1 MLYTVTNGSR
11 HPRVVYAAG
20 RGVLVPMGASRP
32 VEMSEAEAENAKAEG
47 VTIEAAVPSDGP
59 GDDGVDLRA
68 QAAAL
73 LAAADGMNF
82 MKFKSAAAKI
92 LMEGSPAT
100 KDDIVAALQ
109 HVVEAGPKEQ
119 P

>member
-47 VTIEAAVPSDGP
+47 VSIEVGEAMATPTAAPP
-59 GDDGVDLRA
+59 DDP
-68 QAAAL
+68 AAAAAEL
-73 LAAADGMNF
+73 LAKVSDMQWLS
-82 MKFKSAAAKI
+82 FKAAASK
-92 LMEGSPAT
+92 LLGDGAPST
-100 KDDIVAALQ
+100 KAEIIAAL
-109 HVVEAGPKEQ
+109 EEKARA
-119 P
+119 